1 MHYYSALLMSREGAF
16 SNHSDLSEMIRHLD
30 TAIALDPNF
39 ADSYSLLAFA
49 QMSAGDPAKGLVS
62 MQKAV
67 SLSPRNEKYQFNL
80 AQMYLNNRQPDPAI
94 AILQGLV
101 RNGSPEVADRAGR
114 ALQQALQ
121 FKAAIEERQAGGSG
135 RVIRND
141 GEEHACRSIGTEEEV
156 LVEEH
161 VA

>member
-1 MHYYSALLMSREGAF
+1 
-16 SNHSDLSEMIRHLD
+16 MIRHLD

-80 AQMYLNNRQPDPAI
+80 AQMYLNNQQPDPAI
-94 AILQGLV
+94 QYCNV
-101 RNGSPEVADRAGR
+101 SQEQQPGSSRTSW
-114 ALQQALQ
+114 QS
-121 FKAAIEERQAGGSG
+121 AGGG
-135 RVIRND
+135 LAI
-141 GEEHACRSIGTEEEV
+141 
-156 LVEEH
+156 
-161 VA
+161 